1 MHAIKIYDREISRI
15 LLVDD
20 DPNIRSLYEF
30 NLEDMNID
38 TEEIEVVSSVAELLS
53 SINKAD
59 GFVCDLNLNSRK
71 YSPVNGDVI
80 VSALYQQN
88 SPAVLCSR
96 DVDNVSSVRR
106 LRHSIPCVLD
116 ARELNSDNV
125 RKAFEICIKEF
136 SGEYSVFRK
145 PWPTLIR
152 FENIVLQTNDAVRVA
167 IVIPGW
173 DSQSLVEVDITK
185 TDGTIY
191 DDVMRAFAAGEVYR
205 CKAVVNLEVETSRDL
220 YIKDWNLN

>member
-1 MHAIKIYDREISRI
+1 MHAIKIHNREISRI
-15 LLVDD
+15 LLLDD

-30 NLEDMNID
+30 NLEDMNVD
-38 TEEIEVVSSVAELLS
+38 TEEVEVVNSVPAFLAQ
-53 SINKAD
+53 INHAD

-80 VSALYQQN
+80 VSALYRQN

-116 ARELNSDNV
+116 ARELNSENV
-125 RKAFEICIKEF
+125 RNAFEVCIKEF
-136 SGEYSVFRK
+136 AGEYSVFRK

-167 IVIPGW
+167 VVIPGW

-185 TDGTIY
+185 ADGKIY
-191 DDVMRAFAAGEVYR
+191 NDVLQAFGAGEVYR
-205 CKAVVNLEVETSRDL
+205 CKAIVNLEVETSRDL
-220 YIKDWNLN
+220 YIKDWNLA

>member
-1 MHAIKIYDREISRI
+1 MHAIKIHDREISRI
-15 LLVDD
+15 LLLDD
-20 DPNIRSLYEF
+20 DPDIRGLYEF
-30 NLEDMNID
+30 SLEDMNVA
-38 TEEIEVVSSVAELLS
+38 TEEVEVVKSVQALLS
-53 SINKAD
+53 QINSAD

-80 VSALYQQN
+80 VSALYGKK

-116 ARELNSDNV
+116 ARDLNSDNV
-125 RKAFEICIKEF
+125 RSAFEVCIKEF
-136 SGEYSVFRK
+136 AGQYSTSRK

-167 IVIPGW
+167 VVIPGW

-185 TDGTIY
+185 ADGVIY
-191 DDVMRAFAAGEVYR
+191 KNVLQAFKSGDVFR
-205 CKAVVNLEVETSRDL
+205 CKAIVNLEVETSRDL
-220 YIKDWNLN
+220 YIKDWNLV

>member
-1 MHAIKIYDREISRI
+1 MQAIKIHDREISRI
-15 LLVDD
+15 LLLDD
-20 DPNIRSLYEF
+20 DPNIRGLYEF
-30 NLEDMNID
+30 NLEDMNVA
-38 TEEIEVVSSVAELLS
+38 TEEVEVVNSVRGFLAGIS
-53 SINKAD
+53 HAD

-80 VSALYQQN
+80 VSALYSQQ

-116 ARELNSDNV
+116 ARDLNSESV
-125 RKAFEICIKEF
+125 RNAFEVCIREF
-136 SGEYSVFRK
+136 SGDYSVFRK

-167 IVIPGW
+167 VVIPGW
-173 DSQSLVEVDITK
+173 DSQRLVEVDITK
-185 TDGTIY
+185 GDGDIY
-191 DDVMRAFAAGEVYR
+191 FSVLRAFRAGEVFR
-205 CKAVVNLEVETSRDL
+205 CKAIVNLEVETSRDL
-220 YIKDWNLN
+220 YIKDWNLV

>member
-1 MHAIKIYDREISRI
+1 MQAIKIYDREISRI
-15 LLVDD
+15 LLLDD
-20 DPNIRSLYEF
+20 DPNIRGLYEF
-30 NLEDMNID
+30 NLEDMNIA
-38 TEEIEVVSSVAELLS
+38 TEEVEVVNSVHGFLAGIS
-53 SINKAD
+53 PAD

-80 VSALYQQN
+80 VSALYSQK

-116 ARELNSDNV
+116 ARDLNSESV
-125 RKAFEICIKEF
+125 RNAFEVCIREF
-136 SGEYSVFRK
+136 SGDYSVFRK

-167 IVIPGW
+167 VVIPGW
-173 DSQSLVEVDITK
+173 DSQRLVEVDITK
-185 TDGTIY
+185 GDGDIY
-191 DDVMRAFAAGEVYR
+191 FSVLRAFRAGEVFR
-205 CKAVVNLEVETSRDL
+205 CKAIVNLEVETSRDL
-220 YIKDWNLN
+220 YIKDWNLV

>member
-1 MHAIKIYDREISRI
+1 MQAIKICDREISRI
-15 LLVDD
+15 LLLDD
-20 DPNIRSLYEF
+20 DPNIRGLYEF
-30 NLEDMNID
+30 NLEGMNVV
-38 TEEIEVVSSVAELLS
+38 TEEVEVVNSVNALLS
-53 SINKAD
+53 QINQFD

-80 VSALYQQN
+80 VSALYEKK

-116 ARELNSDNV
+116 ARDLNSDNV
-125 RKAFEICIKEF
+125 RNAFEICIKEF
-136 SGEYSVFRK
+136 SGQYSIFRK

-152 FENIVLQTNDAVRVA
+152 FENIVLKTNDAVRVA
-167 IVIPGW
+167 VVIPGW

-185 TDGTIY
+185 SDGDIY
-191 DDVMRAFAAGEVYR
+191 NKVLRAFNSGEVFR
-205 CKAVVNLEVETSRDL
+205 CKAIVNLEVETSRDL
-220 YIKDWNLN
+220 YIKDWGLV